1 MNEPVPSLPAVLTF
15 AATDPTSGAG
25 LQADLL
31 ALASMGCY
39 PLSVVTALTVQD
51 TAGVES
57 FLAIDPDWV
66 ADQARCILEDMPV
79 AAFKMG
85 MLGSTE
91 IVTVVAEVVSDYPDV
106 PLVLDPVFASGP
118 RRRVRGRRHGR
129 RRSASCW
136 CRRAPWSR
144 PTSRSCGASP
154 ARTTTTTRTS
164 PNARSACST
173 PAAST
178 CSSPARTTRTA
189 DVVNTLYHRGGVL
202 RADTWQR
209 LPGSYHGSGCT
220 LASALAA
227 NLARGLDIGDAVY
240 EAQDYTWQ
248 ALAHAFRPGM
258 GQYLPDRL
266 FWARETRTTTAMTS
280 ERARACAGS
289 TRSRP
294 GSPTPRALVARVRAC
309 LEGGAA
315 LVQYRAKD
323 VDPGLALE
331 QARRARARCAAPRRA
346 RSS

>member
-1 MNEPVPSLPAVLTF
+1 MNEKVPFLPAVLTF

-57 FLAIDPDWV
+57 FLAIDADWV

-106 PLVLDPVFASGP
+106 PLVLDPVFASGRGDEFAGEDMIAAIRELLVP
-118 RRRVRGRRHGR
+118 QSTVVTPNIPELRRLAGEEDNED
-129 RRSASCW
+129 ASLADCAQVLLDSG
-136 CRRAPWSR
+136 CEYVLVTGTHDS
-144 PTSRSCGASP
+144 
-154 ARTTTTTRTS
+154 
-164 PNARSACST
+164 
-173 PAAST
+173 
-178 CSSPARTTRTA
+178 TA

-202 RADTWQR
+202 RSDTWQR

-227 NLARGLDIGDAVY
+227 NLARGLDIGDAIY

-266 FWARETRTTTAMTS
+266 FWARDS
-280 ERARACAGS
+280 AG
-289 TRSRP
+289 
-294 GSPTPRALVARVRAC
+294 
-309 LEGGAA
+309 ENDD
-315 LVQYRAKD
+315 K
-323 VDPGLALE
+323 
-331 QARRARARCAAPRRA
+331 
-346 RSS
+346 

>member
-1 MNEPVPSLPAVLTF
+1 MNDQIPSLPAVLTF
-15 AATDPTSGAG
+15 AASDPTSGAG
-25 LQADLL
+25 LQADIL

-91 IVTVVAEVVSDYPDV
+91 IVTVVAEVVSDYPDI
-106 PLVLDPVFASGP
+106 PLVLDPVFASGRGDEFAGEEMIAAIRELLVP
-118 RRRVRGRRHGR
+118 QSTIITPNIAELRRLAEEDDSEDATNAECAQALLDTGCEYVLVTGTHD
-129 RRSASCW
+129 S
-136 CRRAPWSR
+136 
-144 PTSRSCGASP
+144 TS
-154 ARTTTTTRTS
+154 
-164 PNARSACST
+164 
-173 PAAST
+173 
-178 CSSPARTTRTA
+178 
-189 DVVNTLYHRGGVL
+189 DVVNTLYHRGGIL

-240 EAQDYTWQ
+240 EAQEYTWK
-248 ALAHAFRPGM
+248 ALQKAFRPGM

-266 FWARETRTTTAMTS
+266 FWAREDA
-280 ERARACAGS
+280 ED
-289 TRSRP
+289 P
-294 GSPTPRALVARVRAC
+294 D
-309 LEGGAA
+309 
-315 LVQYRAKD
+315 AK
-323 VDPGLALE
+323 
-331 QARRARARCAAPRRA
+331 
-346 RSS
+346 